1 MRLNA
6 NQFTE
11 RIVVLPDAPCK
22 AHERG
27 GLITMLLRRVDE
39 VLTRT
44 FRSPRN
50 PPRRWKQLAQ
60 RIHRAAEKLHS
71 QSDADMRQA
80 AAALRYRART
90 GEPLGALLPEAFAA
104 VVDASRRHLG
114 LTHYHVQILG
124 GIALHHGCIAEMQTG
139 EGKTLVATLPVF
151 LNALRGMP
159 IHVATANDYLAHRDA
174 NWMKPVYESLGLT
187 VSSITGDM
195 APVERRAAYNSDI
208 TYGTAREFGFD
219 FLRDRLTLRASGQS
233 ESPLFADLLPTSTL
247 HQSAASNDTH
257 DEHLSKQRTT
267 VQRHPL
273 HFALIDEADSLLID
287 EARTPLIISSES
299 GDHRTKDALFRWCA
313 SAAKK
318 FHLDEH
324 IKRNEDSGQF
334 DLTPSGFRLVR
345 SLPRPPLLNELPM
358 SDITDGVAR
367 ATYVANSLKLDEH
380 YVVKDG
386 KVHIVDEYSGRIA
399 EGRKWRNGVHQ
410 SVEAR
415 EEVGI
420 TPLTS
425 HNARI
430 TVQELFGQ
438 YNRIS
443 GMTGTA
449 ATAAHEFLDVYGL
462 PVFRIPTRRPTR
474 REALPVTILSTAD
487 ARWADVAQEARR
499 QHNAGR
505 PILIGTRTIEQS
517 ERLAALLL
525 DLSIEHQLLNARNHA
540 REAEIVAAAGQPGRV
555 TVATNMAGRG
565 TDIALHGDSEERG
578 GLHVICGE
586 LHAAARIDRQL
597 IGRCARQG
605 DPGSYRQFLS
615 LEDEILKE
623 GLDKIALGQFQ
634 RRNERQSNT
643 STTMLSKFLRAQRS
657 VERRHEQDRE
667 LLLAHARHRASQ
679 LEQLGQNPWLDAA
692 QD

>member
-1 MRLNA
+1 
-6 NQFTE
+6 
-11 RIVVLPDAPCK
+11 
-22 AHERG
+22 
-27 GLITMLLRRVDE
+27 MLLRRANE
-39 VLTRT
+39 LLTRT

-60 RIHRAAEKLHS
+60 RVHVAAEKLQS
-71 QSDADMRQA
+71 QSDADMHQS
-80 AAALRYRART
+80 AAALRYRARS
-90 GEPLGALLPEAFAA
+90 GEPLGTLLPEAFAA

-114 LTHYHVQILG
+114 LTHYPVQILG

-174 NWMKPVYESLGLT
+174 NWMEPVYESLGLT
-187 VSSITGDM
+187 VASITGDM
-195 APVERRAAYNSDI
+195 APAERRAAYDSDI
-208 TYGTAREFGFD
+208 TYGTAKEFGFD

-233 ESPLFADLLPTSTL
+233 ESPLFADSLTTSTL
-247 HQSAASNDTH
+247 QPSAANNATH
-257 DEHLSKQRTT
+257 DEHLSKQRPT

-299 GDHRTKDALFRWCA
+299 GDQRTKEALFRWCA
-313 SAAKK
+313 SAAEK
-318 FHLDEH
+318 FHLDDH
-324 IKRNEDSGQF
+324 VTRDEDSGQF

-345 SLPRPPLLNELPM
+345 SLPRPPLLSELPM
-358 SDITDGVAR
+358 SDITDGVVT

-410 SVEAR
+410 AVEAR
-415 EEVGI
+415 EKVEI

-425 HNARI
+425 HSARI

-438 YNRIS
+438 YDRIS

-449 ATAAHEFLDVYGL
+449 TTAAHEFLNVYGL

-474 REALPVTILSTAD
+474 REALPVTILPTTD
-487 ARWADVAQEARR
+487 ARWAAVAQEVKL
-499 QHNAGR
+499 QHDAGR
-505 PILIGTRTIEQS
+505 PVLIGTRTIEQS

-540 REAEIVAAAGQPGRV
+540 REAEIVADAGQPGRV

-565 TDIALHGDSEERG
+565 TDIALQGDSDDRG
-578 GLHVICGE
+578 GLHVVCGE
-586 LHAAARIDRQL
+586 LHAATRIDRQL

-615 LEDEILKE
+615 LEDDILKE
-623 GLDKIALGQFQ
+623 GLDKFELGQLQ
-634 RRNERQSNT
+634 RRGQNSSSNLA
-643 STTMLSKFLRAQRS
+643 SILPQFLRAQRAI
-657 VERRHEQDRE
+657 ERRHEQDRE
-667 LLLAHARHRASQ
+667 LLLVHARHRASQ